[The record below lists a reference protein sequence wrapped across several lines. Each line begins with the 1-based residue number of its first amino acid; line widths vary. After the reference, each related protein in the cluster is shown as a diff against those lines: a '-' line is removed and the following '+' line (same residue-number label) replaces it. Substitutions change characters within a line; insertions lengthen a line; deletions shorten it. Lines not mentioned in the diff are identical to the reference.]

1 MNTQFPVA
9 PVGFSQQFFNLL
21 LQQLRGYFTRVVS
34 HDEETPHII
43 LRSPNGSRYTVSVS
57 DTGTLDIALT
67 GKPP

>member
-34 HDEETPHII
+34 HDEEMPHII
-43 LRSPNGSRYTVSVS
+43 LRSPDGNRYTVSVS
-57 DTGTLDIALT
+57 DAGALVVALT